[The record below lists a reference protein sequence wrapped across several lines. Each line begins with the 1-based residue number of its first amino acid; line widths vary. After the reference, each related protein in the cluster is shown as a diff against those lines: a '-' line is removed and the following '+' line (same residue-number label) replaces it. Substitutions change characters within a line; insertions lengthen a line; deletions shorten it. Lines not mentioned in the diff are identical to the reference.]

1 MRITLGRRWIVPR
14 TRDGEKRGPQ
24 KAMTLPATPRHP
36 SRPLPLLPSGPGGV
50 YGLSSRGDR
59 QGHHKDVQNWR
70 RERDSN
76 PRYVISVY
84 TLSRRAPSTTRT
96 PLHTRTS
103 SSPASCPAKKR
114 KDNFSGAAR
123 QGQREETASARGRTG
138 CFRRRQGQ
146 SLTRTSDPI
155 AA

>member
-1 MRITLGRRWIVPR
+1 
-14 TRDGEKRGPQ
+14 
-24 KAMTLPATPRHP
+24 MTLPATPRHP

-59 QGHHKDVQNWR
+59 QGHHKDVWNWR

-96 PLHTRTS
+96 PLHTGTS

-114 KDNFSGAAR
+114 KDNFTGAAR
-123 QGQREETASARGRTG
+123 QGHSEKSASAR
-138 CFRRRQGQ
+138 RRPRRMWLRKRHTLAGKGD
-146 SLTRTSDPI
+146 SVAP
-155 AA
+155 